1 MEIFDDRI
9 NLDRIPDGTCS
20 GITWTP
26 YAAIF
31 TTGLEYKLWEII
43 LESRTIGI
51 LVVAWCMSLWVYP
64 RWKHRRKEQLLV
76 ELEQF
81 ATESQANVTLD
92 EE

>member
-1 MEIFDDRI
+1 MELFDDRI

-43 LESRTIGI
+43 LESTTIGI

-64 RWKHRRKEQLLV
+64 RWKEQLLV
-76 ELEQF
+76 GLEQF
-81 ATESQANVTLD
+81 ATESQANVTLV